1 MVSEPLNWT
10 VPAPLRALLWWPP
23 LAFVL
28 VLLEPTAAATT
39 IAATGAALAVLGVV
53 GTSVGQA
60 ISRRRARRRGDEP
73 ASTTLTVAASVD
85 RAVSLPAEQQAA

>member
-10 VPAPLRALLWWPP
+10 VPAPFRALLWWPP

-28 VLLEPTAAATT
+28 VLLDPTAAATT
-39 IAATGAALAVLGVV
+39 IAGTGAALAVLGAV

-60 ISRRRARRRGDEP
+60 ISRRRALRRGDEP
-73 ASTTLTVAASVD
+73 TATTLTVAASVD
-85 RAVSLPAEQQAA
+85 RAVSLPEQQAA

>member
-28 VLLEPTAAATT
+28 VLLEPNAAATT
-39 IAATGAALAVLGVV
+39 IAATGAVLAVLGVV

-60 ISRRRARRRGDEP
+60 TSRRRALRRGDEP
-73 ASTTLTVAASVD
+73 AAVTLTVGASVD